1 MKELP
6 REERGRR
13 AERCREGG
21 EWSAEALKWRREGDG
36 RVGGRGLSP
45 LGVKSLKRDWVLAKS
60 YEIHYN
66 NNKSKRCLITMR
78 Y

>member
-1 MKELP
+1 M
-6 REERGRR
+6 
-13 AERCREGG
+13 AANGG
-21 EWSAEALKWRREGDG
+21 EGDEILK
-36 RVGGRGLSP
+36 
-45 LGVKSLKRDWVLAKS
+45 KDWVLAKS

>member
-36 RVGGRGLSP
+36 RVGGGDCP
-45 LGVKSLKRDWVLAKS
+45 HGVGWL
-60 YEIHYN
+60 H
-66 NNKSKRCLITMR
+66 
-78 Y
+78 